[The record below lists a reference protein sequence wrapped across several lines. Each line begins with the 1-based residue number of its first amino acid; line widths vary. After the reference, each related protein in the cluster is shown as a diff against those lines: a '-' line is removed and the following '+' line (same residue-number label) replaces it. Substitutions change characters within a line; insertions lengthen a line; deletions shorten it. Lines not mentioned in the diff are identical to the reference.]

1 MLAPLEGE
9 IFVVDKPLGWSSFHV
24 VKKLRGAVSAR
35 LRKVGVR
42 KIKVGHAGTLDP
54 LASGV
59 MIICTGKAT
68 KRIDELQSGVKE
80 YMATIRLGA
89 TTPSFD
95 RETPVDAVYPTE
107 HITREM
113 VDEAL
118 RHFVGRIEQ
127 VPPSYSACK
136 VDGHR
141 AYKMARRGEDVEL
154 KAKTLV
160 IDAIELTDYRQD
172 EITIRVVCSK
182 GTYIRAL
189 ARDIGQALGSGGYLT
204 YLRRTRVGDAFI
216 EKALS
221 IAEALRLIH
230 EAPMS
235 VADDNGVITEVLA
248 DVFDA
253 DFMLRESA
261 DIKPFDER

>member
-1 MLAPLEGE
+1 M
-9 IFVVDKPLGWSSFHV
+9 
-24 VKKLRGAVSAR
+24 
-35 LRKVGVR
+35 
-42 KIKVGHAGTLDP
+42 
-54 LASGV
+54 
-59 MIICTGKAT
+59 
-68 KRIDELQSGVKE
+68 
-80 YMATIRLGA
+80 
-89 TTPSFD
+89 
-95 RETPVDAVYPTE
+95 
-107 HITREM
+107 
-113 VDEAL
+113 
-118 RHFVGRIEQ
+118 
-127 VPPSYSACK
+127 
-136 VDGHR
+136 
-141 AYKMARRGEDVEL
+141 
-154 KAKTLV
+154 

-189 ARDIGQALGSGGYLT
+189 ARDIGRALGSGGYLT
-204 YLRRTRVGDAFI
+204 YLRRTRVGDAFM

-235 VADDNGVITEVLA
+235 VADDNGVITEVPA